1 MQRPLQNVLIEAVI
15 IGIMNAVLY
24 YALKS
29 LKIVVPTHVLLFICG
44 ALIHIILSTQVATN
58 GGARRPIKQ
67 FQSDYVRQT

>member
-44 ALIHIILSTQVATN
+44 ALIHIIFEYT
-58 GGARRPIKQ
+58 GGNEWWCKKT
-67 FQSDYVRQT
+67 Y